1 MTSHIKRLGNES
13 RYVGLINSQT
23 YGKVSR
29 EIPEDDKDI
38 QAETGINKR
47 LNCYLNDWFQ
57 SVVAV

>member
-47 LNCYLNDWFQ
+47 LNCYLND
-57 SVVAV
+57 